1 VSNIDNLKSTISK
14 KGGLARSNRFQ
25 VIFTPPQVSLLN
37 TNPVSLIGG
46 LLSGGGAKNLINDP
60 RDISLLCE
68 SVSLPG
74 RSISTIDY
82 MAEKQSVKMPYTY
95 IDTPVQ
101 MTFIITNDYYMRT
114 VFENWYTSIFNTE
127 RYKVGYKKDYSTDI
141 VIQQLNSKNIPVF
154 GVKLEKAFPI
164 EMTPLEL
171 SNATEND
178 YLRMTVTFA
187 YDKYIEENAVSSVLS
202 GVSSVLGQAQNT
214 LNLFG

>member
-1 VSNIDNLKSTISK
+1 MSNIDNLKSTISK

-37 TNPVSLIGG
+37 TDATSLIGG
-46 LLSGGGAKNLINDP
+46 LLSGGGLKNVINDP

-82 MAEKQSVKMPYTY
+82 MAEKQSIKMPYTY

-101 MTFIITNDYYMRT
+101 MTFMITNDYYMRT
-114 VFENWYTSIFNTE
+114 VFENWYSSIFNTE

-164 EMTPLEL
+164 EMTALEL

-187 YDKYIEENAVSSVLS
+187 YDKYIEENAVSSTLS
-202 GVSSVLGQAQNT
+202 AVSSVLGQAQNT
-214 LNLFG
+214 LNLLG

>member
-1 VSNIDNLKSTISK
+1 MSNIDNLKSTISK